1 MGRGLGRKMRVI
13 QFGYTFLP
21 IFGGEEHWVSN
32 FSKFLESEG
41 HETIVIQRGFRDEF
55 PDRKPKKVSRSVTA
69 VPVSFMAPR
78 SVNGPV
84 LDRQPFYNLLG
95 FWKLW
100 EYTRKGDIIAVIYPQ
115 LYFPSVWLVSRLKKA
130 KVVLVSVGIT
140 WDSPRMT
147 FKEKL
152 LYAMVRLLEKI
163 ALKGCDLAT
172 GIDTRYLSEARKF
185 DRKATEKKAR
195 IIYNFVHTDFYSPD
209 RKPRKE
215 DIILCPR
222 NLRHARGVDL
232 AIKAM
237 KAVNA
242 EFPKAKLI
250 ILGKGPI
257 KAELDALIRQLGVKA
272 EIRPPAGKEE
282 LRSWYRRARIVT
294 IPSRYS
300 EGSSF
305 AGIEAMSCGTPI
317 VVTDIGG
324 LPDIVKDGYNGFMV
338 KPDADELGAAMVK
351 ILKDTKLAK
360 RMGQNGRKLALEKFS
375 YRKFCEEWRKA
386 LKELER

>member
-1 MGRGLGRKMRVI
+1 MRII

-21 IFGGEEHWVSN
+21 IFGGEEHWVNN

-41 HETIVIQRGFRDEF
+41 HETIVIQRGFKDEF
-55 PDRKPKKVSRSVTA
+55 PDGKPKKVSRRITA

-84 LDRQPFYNLLG
+84 LDRQPLYNLLG

-100 EYTRKGDIIAVIYPQ
+100 KYVRKGDIIAVIYPQ
-115 LYFPSVWLVSRLKKA
+115 LYFPSVWLVSKLKKA

-147 FKEKL
+147 LKEKL
-152 LYAMVRLLEKI
+152 LYTMVRLLEKI

-172 GIDTRYLSEARKF
+172 GIDTRYMNEAKKF
-185 DRKATEKKAR
+185 DRKAAEKKAR
-195 IIYNFVHTDFYSPD
+195 IIYNFVHTDFHSPAK
-209 RKPRKE
+209 KPNKGN
-215 DIILCPR
+215 IILCPR

-242 EFPKAKLI
+242 KFPEAKLV
-250 ILGKGPI
+250 ILGDGSI
-257 KAELDALIRQLGVKA
+257 KSELNGLIRQLGVNA
-272 EIRPPAGKEE
+272 EIMPPVGKEE
-282 LRSWYRRARIVT
+282 LRNWYRKASIVT

-317 VVTDIGG
+317 VVTNIGG
-324 LPDIVKDGYNGFMV
+324 LPDIVQDGYNGFMV
-338 KPDADELGAAMVK
+338 NPDEKEIGEAILK
-351 ILKDTKLAK
+351 ILKDRKLARK
-360 RMGQNGRKLALEKFS
+360 MGANGRKMALERFS
-375 YRKFCEEWRKA
+375 YRKFCEDWRKA
-386 LKELER
+386 LKELEK

>member
-1 MGRGLGRKMRVI
+1 MRII

-21 IFGGEEHWVSN
+21 IFGGEEHWVNN
-32 FSKFLESEG
+32 FSRFLESEG
-41 HETIVIQRGFRDEF
+41 HETIVVQRGFRDEF
-55 PDRKPKKVSRSVTA
+55 PDGKPKKVSDRITA

-84 LDRQPFYNLLG
+84 LDRQPLYNLLG

-100 EYTRKGDIIAVIYPQ
+100 KYAGKGDIIAVIYPQ

-163 ALKGCDLAT
+163 ALKGCDIAT
-172 GIDTRYLSEARKF
+172 GIDTRYLNEAKKF
-185 DRKATEKKAR
+185 DRKAAEKKAR
-195 IIYNFVHTDFYSPD
+195 IIYNFVHTDFYSPA
-209 RKPRKE
+209 RKPHKE
-215 DIILCPR
+215 NMILCPR

-237 KAVNA
+237 KVVNA
-242 EFPKAKLI
+242 EFPKAKLV
-250 ILGKGPI
+250 ILGEGPI
-257 KAELDALIRQLGVKA
+257 KGELDELIKRLGVNA
-272 EIRPPAGKEE
+272 EIMPPVGKEE
-282 LRSWYRRARIVT
+282 LRDWYRKASIVT
-294 IPSRYS
+294 VPSRYS

-317 VVTDIGG
+317 VVTNIGG
-324 LPDIVKDGYNGFMV
+324 LPDIVQDGHNGFMV
-338 KPDADELGAAMVK
+338 NPNEKEIGEAMLK
-351 ILKDTKLAK
+351 ILKDRKLARK
-360 RMGQNGRKLALEKFS
+360 MGANGRKMAMEKFS
-375 YRKFCEEWRKA
+375 YRKFCEDWRKV